1 MYYAKFLFFP
11 FIMFHFK
18 PFWSHLFNDL
28 LVRQLKSVLKAAEG
42 PLKIFFRKHVQWKR
56 FLHAHKALL
65 PLTIAILMHLTLFF
79 VLAGFS
85 TCYCL
90 IEHGKA

>member
-1 MYYAKFLFFP
+1 MFFP

-18 PFWSHLFNDL
+18 PFLSHLFNYL
-28 LVRQLKSVLKAAEG
+28 LVRQLKGFLKAARG
-42 PLKIFFRKHVQWKR
+42 PFKIFFRKHVRWKR
-56 FLHAHKALL
+56 FLHSHEALL
-65 PLTIAILMHLTLFF
+65 PFTIAILMHLTLFF

-90 IEHGKA
+90 IEHGKL

>member
-1 MYYAKFLFFP
+1 
-11 FIMFHFK
+11 MFHFK
-18 PFWSHLFNDL
+18 PFLPHLFNYL
-28 LVRQLKSVLKAAEG
+28 LVRQSKSFLKAARG
-42 PLKIFFRKHVQWKR
+42 LLTIFFRKHVQWER
-56 FLHAHKALL
+56 FLHAHEALL
-65 PLTIAILMHLTLFF
+65 PFTIAILMHLTLFF